1 MIEKLHSGRPWS
13 AVYLQRQPELRI
25 IAMRF
30 LVSALV
36 FLVAAVQ
43 LPAAAQSNPQTQSVA
58 AEIEACMRDARDG
71 TKTGQKGGLT
81 PQQRMVAEEQCRARV
96 EAAAQSK
103 KK

>member
-1 MIEKLHSGRPWS
+1 
-13 AVYLQRQPELRI
+13 
-25 IAMRF
+25 MRF
-30 LVSALV
+30 LLPAFAIL
-36 FLVAAVQ
+36 LTAAVHS
-43 LPAAAQSNPQTQSVA
+43 PATAQTSPQGQPSQA
-58 AEIEACMRDARDG
+58 AELEACMREARDG